1 MQDYADYIIDNYL
14 DKEKKYI
21 THRLYRQHTTVL
33 KRSYLK
39 DISKLGRDLSKTIIV
54 DNASDNF
61 QLQIDNGIFIN
72 TWIDDES
79 DTALNNLIPILKEIA
94 IKNVIDVRK
103 ALRKVRD
110 TMIRFYVKG
119 DSNPYNTVISYIN
132 NSNKNK

>member
-1 MQDYADYIIDNYL
+1 M
-14 DKEKKYI
+14 
-21 THRLYRQHTTVL
+21 L

-72 TWIDDES
+72 TWIDDEN
-79 DTALNNLIPILKEIA
+79 DTALNDLAPILREIA
-94 IKNVIDVRK
+94 VKNVADVRK

-110 TMIRFYVKG
+110 TMIRFYVRG
-119 DSNPYNTVISYIN
+119 DSNPYNTVLSYIN
-132 NSNKNK
+132 NSHKNNNHKP